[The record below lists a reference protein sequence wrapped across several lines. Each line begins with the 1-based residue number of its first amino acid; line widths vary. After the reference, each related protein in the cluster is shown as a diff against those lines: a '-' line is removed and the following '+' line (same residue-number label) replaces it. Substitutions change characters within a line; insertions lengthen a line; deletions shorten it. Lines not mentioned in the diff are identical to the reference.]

1 MNYIDSIKHA
11 NIESKYDLLINGNLN
26 VENAVMIYKNFSG
39 KPTFVNPQGG
49 KRTFSLVLN
58 KEFGERLSDMGWNV
72 KVKEVRD
79 QLEEGEK
86 TRTVSWQDYVS
97 TFATEFD
104 HALIY
109 TEIVVNE
116 ESEYPPKIYKVSE
129 FNGEK
134 TMALIPPEQ
143 WSRLDES
150 ELSIEDLAA
159 DMNLSRVQLYRKVKS
174 FTGSTPV
181 ELLRTARLKR
191 GYHLLMTTDKSVSEV
206 AYQVGF
212 TAPSYFTKC
221 FKEEYGVLPGDV
233 RH

>member
-1 MNYIDSIKHA
+1 MNYIDTIKHV
-11 NIESKYDLLINGNLN
+11 NTESKFELLINGNLN
-26 VENAVMIYKNFSG
+26 VENAAMIYKNFSG

-49 KRTFSLVLN
+49 KRTFSLALN

-72 KVKEVRD
+72 KVKEVKD

-97 TFATEFD
+97 TYSTEFD

-116 ESEYPPKIYKVSE
+116 NSEYPPNIYKVSE

-143 WSRLDES
+143 WFRLDES
-150 ELSIEDLAA
+150 ELVNIDVAIHPYAHGRSMMNPNAKKGYLKSMYAMAVPVNDFGGKYAEYRMAGED
-159 DMNLSRVQLYRKVKS
+159 
-174 FTGSTPV
+174 
-181 ELLRTARLKR
+181 
-191 GYHLLMTTDKSVSEV
+191 
-206 AYQVGF
+206 
-212 TAPSYFTKC
+212 
-221 FKEEYGVLPGDV
+221 
-233 RH
+233 